1 MSKST
6 PTNTNGLLVALG
18 RNVRLR
24 RTLRQLSQEQLAELS
39 GLHRTYIGMVERAE
53 KNITILNV
61 KRLSLALECTVAD
74 LLDET

>member
-1 MSKST
+1 VPKAA
-6 PTNTNGLLVALG
+6 PTNHNALLVSLG
-18 RNVRLR
+18 KNVRLR
-24 RTLRQLSQEQLAELS
+24 RISRQLSQEQLAEMS